1 MSERDLTNR
10 VLLGPGPSN
19 VNPRVTQSMLKG
31 MLGHLDP
38 EFWPITD
45 QVCAMLREV
54 FHTKGDF
61 TLPISATGMA
71 GMESAFCNLIE
82 PGDKVVV
89 IVNGFF
95 GTRMVDVASRCGA
108 DVHKVDVPWGSPVL
122 PEIVED
128 VLKKESNVKAVAFVH
143 AETST
148 GVLSPIKE
156 ITGVIHE
163 HEALVILDVVTSLG
177 GVKFLMDEWDVDVCY
192 SASQKCLGAPP
203 GMSPISFS
211 GRAIDSIKARKT
223 QVQSYYLDILNLK
236 NYWSKRKMYH
246 HTAPILM
253 IYALREALL
262 MMMEE
267 GLENRWARHSMNAAA
282 LRAGL
287 ESLGLELLADPKYRA
302 APLTTVK
309 VPDGIEASK
318 VIQALYGEYN
328 LEIGNGLGDFKD
340 KIWRIGL
347 MGDSCKSSNVLM
359 LLSALENVLPKQGF
373 ETGVGVAVAEA
384 ERVLLGK

>member
-1 MSERDLTNR
+1 MDDVSLPSR

-19 VNPRVTQSMLKG
+19 VNPRVAQSMLKG
-31 MLGHLDP
+31 MVGHLDP
-38 EFWPITD
+38 EFWPVTD
-45 QVCAMLREV
+45 QVCDMLRGV
-54 FHTKGDF
+54 FHTKGKF
-61 TLPISATGMA
+61 TLPLSATGMA
-71 GMESAFCNLIE
+71 GMESAFCNVIE

-95 GTRMVDVASRCGA
+95 GTRMVDIASRCGA
-108 DVHKVDVPWGSPVL
+108 DVHRVDVPWGSPVL
-122 PEIVED
+122 PETVED
-128 VLKKESNVKAVAFVH
+128 VLNTQANVKAVALVH

-148 GVLSPIKE
+148 GVLSPIEE
-156 ITGVIHE
+156 ITGVVHE
-163 HEALVILDVVTSLG
+163 HEALVIVDAVTSLG

-192 SASQKCLGAPP
+192 SVSQKCLGAPP

-211 GRAIDSIKARKT
+211 GRAMDSVKSRKT
-223 QVQSYYLDILNLK
+223 QVQSFYLDILNLEK
-236 NYWSKRKMYH
+236 YWSKSKMYH

-262 MMMEE
+262 MIMEE
-267 GLENRWARHSMNAAA
+267 GLENRWVRHSINAAA

-287 ESLGLELLADPKYRA
+287 ESLGLELFADPKYRTD
-302 APLTTVK
+302 PLTTVK
-309 VPDGIEASK
+309 VPDGIDASK

-328 LEIGNGLGDFKD
+328 LEIGNGLGDFKG

-359 LLSALENVLPKQGF
+359 LLSALENILPKQGF
-373 ETGVGVAVAEA
+373 ETGAGVAEA
-384 ERVLLGK
+384 QRVLLGK